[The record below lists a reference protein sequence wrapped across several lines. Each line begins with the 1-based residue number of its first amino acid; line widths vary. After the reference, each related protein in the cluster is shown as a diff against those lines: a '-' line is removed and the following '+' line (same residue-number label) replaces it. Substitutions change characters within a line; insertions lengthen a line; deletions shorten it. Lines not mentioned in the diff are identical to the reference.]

1 MRSEFSSKLIFANT
15 AVCIGVLKGGK
26 HMKLVEILYV
36 MKPTIRSA
44 APPAAGSRGQAAV
57 VPEFDM
63 ATRNEELLGVQVF
76 SVLAT

>member
-1 MRSEFSSKLIFANT
+1 
-15 AVCIGVLKGGK
+15 
-26 HMKLVEILYV
+26 MKLVEILYV
-36 MKPTIRSA
+36 MKPTVRSA